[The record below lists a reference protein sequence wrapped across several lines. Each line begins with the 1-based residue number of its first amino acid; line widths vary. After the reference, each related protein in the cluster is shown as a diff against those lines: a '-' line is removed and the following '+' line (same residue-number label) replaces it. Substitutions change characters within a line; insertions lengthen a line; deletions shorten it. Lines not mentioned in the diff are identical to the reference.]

1 MRGKCET
8 VEIPFRT
15 QRILIHTPVGDLQ
28 TLSDVLETRL
38 TVDIRF
44 FKMQLS
50 EVIVHT
56 RELFR
61 DVTGKDKVMALEHVT
76 PEQIEQRLHIDKDQE
91 EYKKFL
97 SGMDYDKK
105 G

>member
-1 MRGKCET
+1 
-8 VEIPFRT
+8 
-15 QRILIHTPVGDLQ
+15 
-28 TLSDVLETRL
+28 
-38 TVDIRF
+38 
-44 FKMQLS
+44 MQLS
-50 EVIVHT
+50 EVIIHT
-56 RELFR
+56 RKLFR
-61 DVTGKDKVMALEHVT
+61 DVTGKDKLMALEQVT

>member
-1 MRGKCET
+1 MG
-8 VEIPFRT
+8 
-15 QRILIHTPVGDLQ
+15 
-28 TLSDVLETRL
+28 
-38 TVDIRF
+38 IRF

-61 DVTGKDKVMALEHVT
+61 DVTGKDKVMALEQVT

-105 G
+105 GWDYRSRCTSQPFADQVSKLI